1 MAGHDRI
8 AVLDIGKTNVKTV
21 VFDLEN
27 GHEIDVLSTPNVPIS
42 GPPYRHFDTEA
53 IWDFFCQSLATLYAR
68 HGFEAI
74 SITTHGACFV
84 LLGEDGELAMPILD
98 YEDTGPDRLSEA
110 YNAVRP
116 PFSETGSPRLPMGLN
131 VGAQLHY
138 LSTAFP
144 DTFATARWCVPY
156 PQYWAFRLTG
166 EIASETT
173 SLGVHTDLW
182 NPYANTY
189 STMVEHLGWARL
201 MPPIKPASAI
211 LGPLKPVLA
220 IELGLPEGMP
230 VYSGIHDSNASLLP
244 HLIVRQT
251 PFSVVSTGTWVIV
264 MSMGGRK
271 TLLDEARD
279 TLINVNALGG
289 PVPSSRFMGGRA
301 FELSGADSRA
311 EITAADRQRVLDS
324 KIMLLPSLP
333 SGSGPFPDKT
343 ARWSEPPETLTP
355 GEKLLVVSLYLAL
368 MTNISLDLTG
378 AEGPVVIEGP
388 FARNKA
394 YLDMLAQLRGSVPLK
409 GDSGLTGT
417 SYGAACL
424 AALNAA
430 RRGPDPGATASTPV
444 TPDPQLLDYSAAW
457 SRLVQ
462 VMDS

>member
-1 MAGHDRI
+1 MAKHSRI
-8 AVLDIGKTNVKTV
+8 AVLDIGKTNIKTV
-21 VFDLEN
+21 VFDLASER
-27 GHEIDVLSTPNVPIS
+27 EIDVISKPNAPLP

-53 IWDFFCQSLATLYAR
+53 IWNFFRESLATLHER

-84 LLGEDGELAMPILD
+84 LLDENGELAMPVLD
-98 YEDTGPDRLSEA
+98 YEDTGPDELA
-110 YNAVRP
+110 DVYNAIRP
-116 PFSETGSPRLPMGLN
+116 KFSETGSPRLPMGLN

-138 LSTAFP
+138 LATTFP
-144 DTFATARWCVPY
+144 DAFARARWCLPY

-189 STMVEHLGWARL
+189 SSMVGELGWTRL

-211 LGPLKPVLA
+211 LGPLKSDLTA
-220 IELGLPEGMP
+220 ALGLPSGLP

-244 HLIVRQT
+244 HLIARQT

-264 MSMGGRK
+264 MSMGGRQVA
-271 TLLDEARD
+271 LDEARD

-311 EITAADRQRVLDS
+311 EITAADRQRVLGE
-324 KIMLLPSLP
+324 KVVLLPSLP
-333 SGSGPFPDKT
+333 AGSGPFPDKA
-343 ARWSEPPETLTP
+343 ARWSVAPEALTP

-368 MTNISLDLTG
+368 MTNVSLDLTG
-378 AEGPVVIEGP
+378 AEGPVVVEGP
-388 FARNKA
+388 FSRNEA
-394 YLDMLAQLRGSVPLK
+394 YLDMLAQLRGTRPLK

-424 AALNAA
+424 ATLESATAA
-430 RRGPDPGATASTPV
+430 SKSGTMTAKPVEPDPLLLEYAS
-444 TPDPQLLDYSAAW
+444 AW
-457 SRLVQ
+457 NTRA
-462 VMDS
+462 